1 MNARLAVLTMALAAA
16 AGAARAQG
24 DLVLAPGQSAA
35 LNATSSGQP
44 IVAPPGPLQVTATI
58 IEIAAGASTPEHQHP
73 YPRLGY
79 VLSGR
84 IEVVNLETGQTK
96 VLETGQFTA
105 DPIGQW
111 HLGRALDGKPVRLLV
126 IDETPP
132 GKGNTVPRPAR

>member
-1 MNARLAVLTMALAAA
+1 MTGRVALLALAGACL
-16 AGAARAQG
+16 AGTAWAQG
-24 DLVLAPGQSAA
+24 DRVAEPGQSAS
-35 LNATSSGQP
+35 LTSTSSGQP
-44 IVAPPGPLQVTATI
+44 IVAPAGPLQVSASI
-58 IEIAAGASTPEHQHP
+58 IEIAAGQATPEHQHP

-84 IEVVNLETGQTK
+84 LEVVNLDTHQIR

-132 GKGNTVPRPAR
+132 GKGNTVPRPAP

>member
-1 MNARLAVLTMALAAA
+1 MTFRLALRTLALAAA
-16 AGAARAQG
+16 AGAARAEG
-24 DLVLAPGQSAA
+24 DRVIEPGQSAT
-35 LNATSSGQP
+35 LKATSSGQP
-44 IVAPPGPLQVTATI
+44 IVAPSGPLQVTATV
-58 IEIAAGASTPEHQHP
+58 IEIAAGGATAEHQHP

-84 IEVVNLETGQTK
+84 IEVVNLETGQSK
-96 VLETGQFTA
+96 VLETGQFTV

-132 GKGNTVPRPAR
+132 GQTNTVPRPAR